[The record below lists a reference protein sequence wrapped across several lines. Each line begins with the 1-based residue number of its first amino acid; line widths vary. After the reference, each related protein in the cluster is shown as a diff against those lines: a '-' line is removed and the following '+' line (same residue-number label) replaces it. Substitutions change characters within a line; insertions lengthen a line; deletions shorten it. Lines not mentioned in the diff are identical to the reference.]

1 MNYDKLIETL
11 SHIVENEKIDKK
23 GLTMSYTLS
32 KEEHINLSVDLY
44 YKSNQQMEFNP
55 EEDFEVEIGGIL
67 VKFIKNF

>member
-23 GLTMSYTLS
+23 GLTMSYVLS

-44 YKSNQQMEFNP
+44 YKTNQQMEFNP

>member
-32 KEEHINLSVDLY
+32 KEEHINLSVDQY